1 MNIIKLYDHELS
13 GNCYKVRLLLN
24 QLSLDFESIKIDVFK
39 GENKKDFFK
48 EINPAMKIPV
58 INDGGLILNESNAIL
73 LYLCDK
79 YKSKLVS
86 NSIESR
92 AKIYSWLIYNKTSV
106 DPFLAK
112 ARAIK
117 KFYPDDKQDLNE
129 LQYLKIEGIKS
140 LKVIDNYLKTSNFF
154 SNEYSIADIAMYP
167 YIKLSYEGEI
177 FLDEYENILKW
188 IERVENTD
196 KFTPIY

>member
-13 GNCYKVRLLLN
+13 GNCYKVRLLLS
-24 QLSLDFESIKIDVFK
+24 QLSLNFESIEIDVFK
-39 GENKKDFFK
+39 GENKKDFFR

-58 INDGGLILNESNAIL
+58 INDGGFILNESNAIL
-73 LYLCDK
+73 LYLSDK

-129 LQYLKIEGIKS
+129 LKYLKIEGIKS

-154 SNEYSIADIAMYP
+154 SSEYSIADIAMYP

>member
-1 MNIIKLYDHELS
+1 MYKRQLYDHELS
-13 GNCYKVRLLLN
+13 GNCYKVRLLLS
-24 QLSLDFESIKIDVFK
+24 QLSLDFESIEIDVFK

-58 INDGGLILNESNAIL
+58 INDGGFILNESNAIL

-154 SNEYSIADIAMYP
+154 SSEYSIADIAMYP

-196 KFTPIY
+196 KFKPIY

>member
-196 KFTPIY
+196 KFKPIY

>member
-13 GNCYKVRLLLN
+13 GNCYKVRLLLS
-24 QLSLDFESIKIDVFK
+24 QLSLDFESIEIDVFK

-196 KFTPIY
+196 KFKPIY

>member
-13 GNCYKVRLLLN
+13 GNCYKVRLLLS
-24 QLSLDFESIKIDVFK
+24 QLSLDFESIEIDVFK

-117 KFYPDDKQDLNE
+117 KFYPYDKQDLNE

-196 KFTPIY
+196 KFKPIY

>member
-13 GNCYKVRLLLN
+13 GNCYKVRLLLS
-24 QLSLDFESIKIDVFK
+24 QLSLNFESIEIDVFK
-39 GENKKDFFK
+39 GENKKDFFR

-58 INDGGLILNESNAIL
+58 INDGGFILNESNAIL

-129 LQYLKIEGIKS
+129 LKYLKIEGIKS
-140 LKVIDNYLKTSNFF
+140 LKVINNYLKTSNFF
-154 SNEYSIADIAMYP
+154 SSEYSIADIAMYP

>member
-13 GNCYKVRLLLN
+13 GNCYKVRLLLS

-58 INDGGLILNESNAIL
+58 INDDGLILNESNAIL

-117 KFYPDDKQDLNE
+117 KFYPDDKQDQNE
-129 LQYLKIEGIKS
+129 LKYLKIEGIKS
-140 LKVIDNYLKTSNFF
+140 LNLIDNYLKTSNFF
-154 SNEYSIADIAMYP
+154 SSEYSVADIAMYP

-196 KFTPIY
+196 KFKPIY